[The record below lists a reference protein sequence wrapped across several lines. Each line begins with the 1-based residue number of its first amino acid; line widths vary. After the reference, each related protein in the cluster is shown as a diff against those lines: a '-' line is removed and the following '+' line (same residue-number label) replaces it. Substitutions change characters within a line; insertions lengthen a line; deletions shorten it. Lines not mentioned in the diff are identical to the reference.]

1 MITITRLMKYY
12 RHCLFS
18 LSYKIFFRY
27 VQGEVGQENPAYVS
41 RMSRS
46 LSGGDSLQQL
56 ENDDSE
62 ELQAGE
68 DTGSASIDTWVSH
81 DRDDMLA

>member
-1 MITITRLMKYY
+1 M
-12 RHCLFS
+12 
-18 LSYKIFFRY
+18 
-27 VQGEVGQENPAYVS
+27 QGEVGQENPAYVS